1 VSIRASWPLA
11 VIDVD
16 ECVVVL
22 TVPAKATAGT
32 ATPSIDTKAKEVT
45 EREINFFIVL
55 LCRVIFTVR
64 ERFV

>member
-1 VSIRASWPLA
+1 